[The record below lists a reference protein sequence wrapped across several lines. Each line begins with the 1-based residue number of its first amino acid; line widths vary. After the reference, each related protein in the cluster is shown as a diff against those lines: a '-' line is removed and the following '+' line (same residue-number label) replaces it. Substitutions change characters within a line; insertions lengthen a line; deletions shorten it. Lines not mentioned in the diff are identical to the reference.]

1 MDAKEGINFER
12 EIPAGYREE
21 FVIDAKDKKT
31 AVWLSVGSLILTA
44 AVFVI
49 LFRLIK
55 PSGNFTDGFIS
66 RYLIVLGTAL
76 IYIVCHELVHG
87 AAYKLM
93 TGEKLT
99 YGFSLMVA
107 YCGVP
112 HIYVYRKTALI
123 SLLAPF
129 TVFNIVFG
137 LAVMLLSDPW
147 DKVAAAVLLALHIGG
162 CIGDL
167 YVTKLF
173 LGRFR
178 DPATLMNDTG
188 PRQTFYVPDTAD
200 KEGTREDE

>member
-1 MDAKEGINFER
+1 MNGKEGTNFER
-12 EIPAGYREE
+12 ELPAGYREE

-31 AVWLSVGSLILTA
+31 AVWLSVGSFVLTA

-99 YGFSLMVA
+99 YGFSLTVA

-112 HIYVYRKTALI
+112 NIYVYRKTALI

-137 LAVMLLSDPW
+137 LAVILVRDPW

-167 YVTKLF
+167 YVTSLY

-178 DPATLMNDTG
+178 DPATLMRDTG
-188 PRQTFYVPDTAD
+188 PRQSFYLPGTA
-200 KEGTREDE
+200 EEETEEYE